1 VLAERALRE
10 TRDELERRVAEVES
24 LHEQLRQQAIH
35 DPLTGSFNRRYLDE
49 TLPRELARARRE
61 RTPLTVVAIDVDDFK
76 VANDRFGHPVGDRL
90 LTELAEVLRTGTR
103 ESDIACRFGGDEFLV
118 VLTGATAAEA
128 RRLAESWRLAFAN
141 VAVRSGGEE
150 VRATL
155 SAGVAEARPGESPEV
170 LYARADAALYAAKQR
185 GRNLTVMADEA
196 HLESVTPATD
206 S

>member
-1 VLAERALRE
+1 
-10 TRDELERRVAEVES
+10 
-24 LHEQLRQQAIH
+24 
-35 DPLTGSFNRRYLDE
+35 LTGSFNRRYLDE

-61 RTPLTVVAIDVDDFK
+61 RTPLTVVAIDVDEFK

-90 LTELAEVLRTGTR
+90 LTELADVLRKGTR
-103 ESDIACRFGGDEFLV
+103 VSDIACRFGGDEFLV

-128 RRLAESWRLAFAN
+128 CRLAESWRLAFAN
-141 VAVRSGGEE
+141 LAVRAGGEY

-155 SAGVAEARPGESPEV
+155 SAGVTEARPGESLDE

-185 GRNLTVMADEA
+185 GRNLTVMACEA
-196 HLESVTPATD
+196 NLESVTPVTE